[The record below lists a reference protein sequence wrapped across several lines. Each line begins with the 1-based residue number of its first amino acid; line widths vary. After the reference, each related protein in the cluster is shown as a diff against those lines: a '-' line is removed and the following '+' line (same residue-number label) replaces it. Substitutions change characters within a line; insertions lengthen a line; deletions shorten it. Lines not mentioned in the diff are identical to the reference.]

1 MGGMRKLKN
10 SRKKSLGHEL
20 DLDRWDSNRE
30 KKYIQIRGGILWTS
44 RIGGMYI
51 NHISWKVSGKI
62 LEAMDMDNCGG
73 PWIQR

>member
-30 KKYIQIRGGILWTS
+30 KNTS
-44 RIGGMYI
+44 
-51 NHISWKVSGKI
+51 K
-62 LEAMDMDNCGG
+62 LEGEFYGQAELEEC
-73 PWIQR
+73 I